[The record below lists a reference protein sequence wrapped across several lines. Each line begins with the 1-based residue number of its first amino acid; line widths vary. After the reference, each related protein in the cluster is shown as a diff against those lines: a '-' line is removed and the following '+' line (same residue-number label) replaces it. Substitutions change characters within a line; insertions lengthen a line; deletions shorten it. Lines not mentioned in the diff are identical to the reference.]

1 MPYKHVRDMPS
12 TPYVLAGEPTRDQVI
27 AIDES
32 RELQFIVNTWLEK
45 LIELLDNLDHRTYVA

>member
-1 MPYKHVRDMPS
+1 MPS